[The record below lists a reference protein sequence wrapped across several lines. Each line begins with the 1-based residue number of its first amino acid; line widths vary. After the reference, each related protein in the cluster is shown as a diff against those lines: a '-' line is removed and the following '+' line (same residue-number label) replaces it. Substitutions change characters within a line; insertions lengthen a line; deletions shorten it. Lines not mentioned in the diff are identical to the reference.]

1 MTAVAIIIFLISL
14 GVLGWTL
21 VQRKKIREEREIN
34 LLISQSLRSLYDTA
48 QIEVERNK
56 KLVESAAQIAE
67 DARNTL
73 GLADPDNMMDDPDNM
88 MDDPGMLATLVTAIV
103 YKLGDL
109 KLSVSDF
116 AVLREDTFVSIYVDT
131 LSQDLI
137 LSLKDDLVSDDPIPL
152 ATFTRSDD
160 ETYH

>member
-73 GLADPDNMMDDPDNM
+73 GLADPDNMMDDP
-88 MDDPGMLATLVTAIV
+88 GMLATLVTAIV

>member
-1 MTAVAIIIFLISL
+1 MTAAAIIIFFISL

-73 GLADPDNMMDDPDNM
+73 GLADPDNM

>member
-1 MTAVAIIIFLISL
+1 
-14 GVLGWTL
+14 
-21 VQRKKIREEREIN
+21 
-34 LLISQSLRSLYDTA
+34 
-48 QIEVERNK
+48 
-56 KLVESAAQIAE
+56 
-67 DARNTL
+67 
-73 GLADPDNMMDDPDNM
+73 MDGPDNM

>member
-1 MTAVAIIIFLISL
+1 MTAAAIIIFFISL

-21 VQRKKIREEREIN
+21 VQRKKIHEEQEIN
-34 LLISQSLRSLYDTA
+34 LLISHSLHSLYDTA

-56 KLVESAAQIAE
+56 KLVETAAQLTE

-73 GLADPDNMMDDPDNM
+73 GLGEPGNM

-109 KLSVSDF
+109 KLTMSDF
-116 AVLREDTFVSIYVDT
+116 AVLKEDTFVSIYVDT

-137 LSLKDDLVSDDPIPL
+137 LSLKADLVSEDPIPM
-152 ATFTRSDD
+152 TIFTGADD